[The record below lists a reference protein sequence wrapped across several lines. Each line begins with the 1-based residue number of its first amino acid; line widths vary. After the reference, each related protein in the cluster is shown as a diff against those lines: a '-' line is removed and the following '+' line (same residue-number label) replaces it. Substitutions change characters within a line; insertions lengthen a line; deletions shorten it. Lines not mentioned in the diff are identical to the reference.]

1 MAGADS
7 GGAKEGQ
14 DREKATKKP
23 RNSSEA
29 FRGSCYPIIDTR
41 LRISSSRAFN
51 FSVTWKYMSLVVL
64 LVECPSRLAMVSR
77 ETPCSARS
85 ETCVCLNI

>member
-1 MAGADS
+1 MQDHYTYRQEEPSAGLIYLRPEQIRTATN
-7 GGAKEGQ
+7 GAKEGQ

-51 FSVTWKYMSLVVL
+51 FSVT
-64 LVECPSRLAMVSR
+64 
-77 ETPCSARS
+77 
-85 ETCVCLNI
+85 